1 MSHHHQWLGHCPHL
15 QTQKQKEEL
24 PDNFNSSPP
33 PIPRNARAQPENI
46 NYHPIIDAT
55 PCNSNS
61 IDLPPNTPPPPRLEK
76 LSDDWTPWNNR
87 VEYELAQF
95 LYKRNQ
101 MANTQVNVLLDL
113 WAASLLTAQVG
124 KPSNAVHDPPFADV
138 HDMHAVIDST
148 ELEGVSWES
157 FSVEYSGDRPDVCPE
172 WMDENYE
179 VWYRDPA
186 AVARSMLKNPDFAE
200 EFDYKPF
207 RKYDAEEG
215 REYKDFMSGNWAWEQ
230 ADIISEDP
238 ATHGSMF
245 VPIILGSD
253 KTTIS
258 VATGQNEYY
267 LLYMSI
273 GNIKNN
279 VRRAHRNSVILIG
292 FLSIPKTTRQHSN
305 TTLFRKFHHQL
316 FHSSLS
322 AILQPLCA
330 GMTTPEVLQCPDQHF
345 RHAIFGLGPYIADYP
360 EQVLLGCIVQNW
372 CPRCTAHHS
381 NLDGEAGQQSKAHRQ
396 QAIDCLSLADLWD
409 DYGIVGD
416 IIPFMDSFPRAD
428 INQLLSPDLLHQ
440 VINGG
445 FKDHLVTWVGEYLDL
460 EHGSTK
466 AKEIMDDI
474 DRRIALAPSFPGLRC
489 FPQGQNFK
497 QWTGDDSKALM
508 KVYINAIEGHVP
520 QDMVRTLVAYL
531 DFCYLVQ
538 RAQLTERTL
547 QEAKHIKAVKEP
559 WRRSSHYNALGQML
573 VTNQRLDKLAAAH
586 VDFTDRGMLN
596 GSCLQE
602 AMADYLASIEEESE
616 GLMDDQRG
624 YPKTLHQIGVDIDIP
639 SLHLLT
645 HQFLGSQVDPNAD
658 PISTFISPIISSPIK
673 IFHFALFVLHAP
685 SDPSGMTGMR
695 REYAHSTPLWRQD
708 GPRRDCVFVTVNPDA
723 KGMRLGMLKFSSM
736 RWLEVGRV
744 LLCFSFVHET
754 KTYPCA
760 LVHWFPRVDE
770 EPDADTEFT
779 SPGKPALQVIHIDT
793 IARLAHLLPIFGQ
806 SFVPVSLHFSQ
817 TLDSFHSYYISK
829 YADHNTFDIT
839 TAPQ

>member
-1 MSHHHQWLGHCPHL
+1 
-15 QTQKQKEEL
+15 
-24 PDNFNSSPP
+24 
-33 PIPRNARAQPENI
+33 
-46 NYHPIIDAT
+46 
-55 PCNSNS
+55 
-61 IDLPPNTPPPPRLEK
+61 
-76 LSDDWTPWNNR
+76 
-87 VEYELAQF
+87 
-95 LYKRNQ
+95 

-113 WAASLLTAQVG
+113 WAASLLTAQAG
-124 KPSNAVHDPPFADV
+124 KPSDAVCDPPFADV
-138 HDMHAVIDST
+138 RDMHAVIDST

-157 FSVEYSGDRPDVCPE
+157 FSVKYSGDRPDICPE
-172 WMDENYE
+172 WMDEDYE

-186 AVARSMLKNPDFAE
+186 AVARSMLKNPDFNE

-207 RKYDAEEG
+207 RKYNAGEG

-253 KTTIS
+253 KTTVS

-267 LLYMSI
+267 PLYMSI

-305 TTLFRKFHHQL
+305 TTLFRKFRRQL

-330 GMTTPEVLQCPDQHF
+330 GMTTPEVVQCPDRHF
-345 RHAIFGLGPYIADYP
+345 RRAIFGLGPYIADYP

-381 NLDGEAGQQSKAHRQ
+381 NLDGEAGQRSKAHRQ

-409 DYGIVGD
+409 DYGIIGD
-416 IIPFMDSFPRAD
+416 IVPFTDNFSRAD

-440 VINGG
+440 VIKGG

-460 EHGSTK
+460 EHGPTK

-474 DRRIALAPSFPGLRC
+474 DRRIALAPSFPGLRR
-489 FPQGQNFK
+489 FPQGRNFK

-508 KVYINAIEGHVP
+508 KVYVNAIEGHVP
-520 QDMVRTLVAYL
+520 QDMVRALVAYL
-531 DFCYLVQ
+531 DFCYLVR

-547 QEAKHIKAVKEP
+547 QEVDEALSRFHHYRVIFQETGVRAEGPSGISLPRQHSLVHYRSLIEAFGSPNGLCSSITEAKHIKAVKEP

-602 AMADYLASIEEESE
+602 AMTNYLAMLPEDEDVDGSPLDGAAVNEVF
-616 GLMDDQRG
+616 LAKTPRRG
-624 YPKTLHQIGVDIDIP
+624 YPKTLHQIGVDMDIP
-639 SLHLLT
+639 SLHFLT
-645 HQFLGSQVDPNAD
+645 HQFLSSQVDPNAD
-658 PISTFISPIISSPIK
+658 PISTYTSPIISSPVK
-673 IFHFALFVLHAP
+673 IFHSALIIFHAP

-695 REYAHSTPLWRQD
+695 REYARSTPSWRQD

-723 KGMRLGMLKFSSM
+723 KGIR
-736 RWLEVGRV
+736 RLEVGRV
-744 LLCFSFVHET
+744 LLFFSFVHET

-770 EPDADTEFT
+770 APDVDTGMWIAQPEFT

-817 TLDSFHSYYISK
+817 TLNSFHSYYITS
-829 YADHNTFDIT
+829 ANPGPAMDHYVMLYSTIV
-839 TAPQ
+839 P

>member
-1 MSHHHQWLGHCPHL
+1 MS
-15 QTQKQKEEL
+15 
-24 PDNFNSSPP
+24 SSF
-33 PIPRNARAQPENI
+33 IS
-46 NYHPIIDAT
+46 YVLST

-76 LSDDWTPWNNR
+76 LSDDWTPWTNR

-113 WAASLLTAQVG
+113 SLLTAQVG
-124 KPSNAVHDPPFADV
+124 KPSDAVHDPLFADV
-138 HDMHAVIDST
+138 CNMHAVIDST
-148 ELEGVSWES
+148 ELEGVSWEL

-179 VWYRDPA
+179 VWYHDPA
-186 AVARSMLKNPDFAE
+186 ANPDFDE

-207 RKYDAEEG
+207 RTYNAEEG
-215 REYKDFMSGNWAWEQ
+215 HEYKDFMSGNWAWEQ
-230 ADIISEDP
+230 ADIILEDP

-253 KTTIS
+253 KTTVS

-267 LLYMSI
+267 PLYMSI

-279 VRRAHRNSVILIG
+279 VRRAHQNSVILIG
-292 FLSIPKTTRQHSN
+292 FLSIPKTTRQSSN
-305 TTLFRKFHHQL
+305 TTLFRKFHCQL

-330 GMTTPEVLQCPDQHF
+330 GMTMPEVLQCPDRHF
-345 RHAIFGLGPYIADYP
+345 CCTIFGLGPYIADYP

-372 CPRCTAHHS
+372 CPCCTAHHS
-381 NLDGEAGQQSKAHRQ
+381 NLDGEAGQQSKAHY
-396 QAIDCLSLADLWD
+396 LWD
-409 DYGIVGD
+409 DYGIVGN

-440 VINGG
+440 VIKGG
-445 FKDHLVTWVGEYLDL
+445 FKDHLITWVGEYLDL

-474 DRRIALAPSFPGLRC
+474 DFLSCAHYLTSHARIALAPSFPGLCC
-489 FPQGQNFK
+489 FLQGQNFK

-531 DFCYLVQ
+531 DFFYLVR
-538 RAQLTERTL
+538 RAQITECTL

-559 WRRSSHYNALGQML
+559 WRRSSHYNALGQMRM
-573 VTNQRLDKLAAAH
+573 TNQRLDKLAAAH

-596 GSCLQE
+596 GSCIQE

-616 GLMDDQRG
+616 GLMDDQVHKELVVENRELMAHRWEMLLEDEDVDGSPLDGMAVNERG

-673 IFHFALFVLHAP
+673 IFYSALIVFHAP
-685 SDPSGMTGMR
+685 SDLSGMTGMR
-695 REYAHSTPLWRQD
+695 HEYD
-708 GPRRDCVFVTVNPDA
+708 GPRQDCVFVTVNPDA
-723 KGMRLGMLKFSSM
+723 KGI

-744 LLCFSFVHET
+744 LLFFSFVHET
-754 KTYPCA
+754 KTYPCV
-760 LVHWFPRVDE
+760 LVHWFLLVDK
-770 EPDADTEFT
+770 EPDAGMWIAQPEFT
-779 SPGKPALQVIHIDT
+779 SPGKPALQVIHKDT
-793 IARLAHLLPIFGQ
+793 IPRLAHLLPIFGQ
-806 SFVPVSLHFSQ
+806 SFVPVSLHFLQ